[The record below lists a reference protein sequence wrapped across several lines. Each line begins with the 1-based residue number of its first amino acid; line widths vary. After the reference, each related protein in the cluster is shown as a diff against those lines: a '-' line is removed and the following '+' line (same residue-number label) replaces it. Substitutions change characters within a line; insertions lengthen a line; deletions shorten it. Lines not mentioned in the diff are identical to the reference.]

1 MDNLDQLVASAT
13 ADFAAATEPAKL
25 EDAKAR
31 YLGKE
36 GSLTALL
43 KGLGKLPPDE
53 RKTAG
58 AAINVAK
65 ECIESALA
73 TRREALKNAQLE
85 AQLATE
91 ALDVTLPGRGLPRG
105 GLHPVTITPCAL
117 QPEIRC
123 PSVTSRRLPTLV
135 MIFILYIPLWS
146 ELLWGQQCHP

>member
-43 KGLGKLPPDE
+43 KGLGKLPAEE

-65 ECIESALA
+65 EHIESALTA
-73 TRREALKNAQLE
+73 RREALKNPQLE

-105 GLHPVTITPCAL
+105 GLPAASLAAWAGKHLPLRRMMAMVGMVVTASSTSVLLKYFCA
-117 QPEIRC
+117 
-123 PSVTSRRLPTLV
+123 
-135 MIFILYIPLWS
+135 M
-146 ELLWGQQCHP
+146 